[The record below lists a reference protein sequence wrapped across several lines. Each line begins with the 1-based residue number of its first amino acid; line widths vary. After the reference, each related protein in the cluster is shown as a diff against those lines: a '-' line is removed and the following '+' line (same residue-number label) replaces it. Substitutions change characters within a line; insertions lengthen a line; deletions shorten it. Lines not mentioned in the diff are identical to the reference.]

1 MAKPQK
7 MSNENLMVVKSN
19 DLIRKKK
26 SALSARQ
33 QKIVL
38 YLIAQ
43 IEPHDEDF
51 KEYQFKIQDFCR
63 LCGVRCCGKAY
74 RDIWQEIENIAKV
87 TIDDVL
93 LPNGWKTVLRWIEKP
108 YYEEKKGLV
117 RIRLDKDMKPFLL
130 ELKENFTRY
139 ELLNILCMK
148 SKYSIRLYELICSAH
163 YHELET
169 YRNYF
174 ELEDIRELLSV
185 PEGTYQEFRWLK
197 AKVLDVAVQE
207 IEEYTDKRVTYTVD
221 RWGRTPVGIEMIIST
236 KPTAERIQT
245 YAKVDAL
252 LNGKTFPKEKMNKP
266 QKQR

>member
-1 MAKPQK
+1 MAKPKK
-7 MSNENLMVVKSN
+7 MTSENLMVIKSN

-43 IEPHDEDF
+43 IEPHDDDF
-51 KEYQFKIQDFCR
+51 KEYEFKMKDFCH
-63 LCGVRCCGKAY
+63 LCGIRCCGKAY
-74 RDIWQEIENIAKV
+74 QEMWQEIENIADIAIK
-87 TIDDVL
+87 DVR
-93 LPNGWKTVLRWIEKP
+93 LPNGWTTMLRWIEKP
-108 YYEEKKGLV
+108 YYEEKKGIV

-148 SKYSIRLYELICSAH
+148 SKYSIRLYDLICSAH

-169 YRNYF
+169 YTNYL
-174 ELEDIRELLSV
+174 ELEELRELLNV
-185 PEGTYQEFRWLK
+185 PEGTYPEFKSLK

-207 IEEYTDKRVTYTVD
+207 IEEFTDKRVTYTVD
-221 RWGRTPVGIEMIIST
+221 RYGRAAVGVEMTIST
-236 KPTAERIQT
+236 KPTAERLQT

-252 LNGKTFPKEKMNKP
+252 LNGKTFPKEDKK
-266 QKQR
+266 K

>member
-1 MAKPQK
+1 MARPKK
-7 MSNENLMVVKSN
+7 MTSENLMVIKSN

-43 IEPHDEDF
+43 IEPHDDDF
-51 KEYQFKIQDFCR
+51 KEYEFKMKDFCH
-63 LCGVRCCGKAY
+63 LCGIRCCGKAY
-74 RDIWQEIENIAKV
+74 QEMWQEIEDIADIAIK
-87 TIDDVL
+87 DVR
-93 LPNGWKTVLRWIEKP
+93 LPNGWTTMLRWIEKP
-108 YYEEKKGLV
+108 YYEKKKGIV

-169 YRNYF
+169 YKNYF
-174 ELEDIRELLSV
+174 ELEELRELLNV
-185 PEGTYQEFRWLK
+185 PEGTYPEFRSLK
-197 AKVLDVAVQE
+197 ANVLDVAVQE
-207 IEEYTDKRVTYTVD
+207 IEEFTDKRVTYTVD
-221 RWGRTPVGIEMIIST
+221 RYGRAAVGVEMTIST
-236 KPTAERIQT
+236 KPTAERLQT

-252 LNGKTFPKEKMNKP
+252 LNGKTFPKEDKK
-266 QKQR
+266 K